1 MKRTI
6 IFLLAVAFHLG
17 VQAQHFIDSSGM
29 SLRNDLAY
37 TLDSIGIDTI
47 QIFDPVDRRLVDV
60 IERRTEITS
69 INGIIPLGNQDV
81 TYTGADLQK
90 FEQYISAFFKK
101 ELEKTPYKKGTF
113 RLHICGI
120 IVDENGRICKYEY
133 HNLDMNDADGIP
145 RDVYPIAP
153 GLIQRIMAAA
163 PPVRPHRADGNKAKY
178 AYLPEVILSRK
189 YKAGIDKTVITEST
203 GTPDAKHAHRTPRLD
218 KRLY

>member
-1 MKRTI
+1 MKHTI
-6 IFLLAVAFHLG
+6 IFLLAFALCQG
-17 VQAQHFIDSSGM
+17 VHAQTFIDSNGI
-29 SLRNDLAY
+29 SLRNDLIY
-37 TLDSIGIDTI
+37 TIDSIGIDTI
-47 QIFDPVDRRLVDV
+47 QIFDPVDKRLVDV

-69 INGIIPLGNQDV
+69 IHGITPLSSRDV
-81 TYTGADLQK
+81 TYTGADLHK
-90 FEQYISAFFKK
+90 FEEYISAFFKK
-101 ELEKTPYKKGTF
+101 ELEKTPHMKGTF

-153 GLIQRIMAAA
+153 DLIERIMAAA
-163 PPVRPHRADGNKAKY
+163 PRVRPHRADGNKANY

-189 YKAGIDKTVITEST
+189 YNTGIDKKIITEST
-203 GTPDAKHAHRTPRLD
+203 GTPDAKHAHRTRRLD